1 MTPEQLQRELETK
14 IADLDVRRLQA
25 QADVDACT
33 AQIEALSQRSSDVQ
47 VASTTLASLPPVGPL
62 LEWRDHLPVW
72 RENFVT
78 RLLAVAPDDHDR
90 ATQELQ
96 QGLRLSIANID
107 RGCGFWP
114 NGAPMIGIPLAEAI
128 AAAGYEPP
136 ANRPGVA
143 WYGNLQEVE
152 HRIKQWTKQRDEAQA
167 ALDNALLDDDERAKQ
182 DAEREQYGQTYE
194 SLRFKIGTDGH
205 LVPHRVN
212 GSELPESEM
221 TPDQKK
227 VLERANA
234 A

>member
-1 MTPEQLQRELETK
+1 MTPEQLQRKLETK
-14 IADLDVRRLQA
+14 IAELDVRRLQT
-25 QADVDACT
+25 QADVVACV
-33 AQIEALSQRSSDVQ
+33 AQIDALSQRISDVQ
-47 VASTTLASLPPVGPL
+47 VASTALGGLPPLDPL
-62 LEWRDHLPVW
+62 PKWRDHLPVW
-72 RENFVT
+72 RENFVKQ
-78 RLLAVAPDDHDR
+78 LLAIAPDDRDR

-96 QGLRLSIANID
+96 QGLRLSIRNVDA
-107 RGCGFWP
+107 GCGYWP